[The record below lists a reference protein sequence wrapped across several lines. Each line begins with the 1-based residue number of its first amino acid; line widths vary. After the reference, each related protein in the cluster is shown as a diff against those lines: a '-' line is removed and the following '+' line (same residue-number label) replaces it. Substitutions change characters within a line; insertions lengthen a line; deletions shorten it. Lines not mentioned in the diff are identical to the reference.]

1 MGIFMGSYL
10 IADAVGYIDGTERT
24 FQYTMVA
31 DIFTAQVGSAM
42 ATGFGISA
50 LRAATKGNHQD
61 FEEGTEQNGMIR
73 STLGPV
79 ERA

>member
-1 MGIFMGSYL
+1 MSENTYERC
-10 IADAVGYIDGTERT
+10 VDGTETT
-24 FQYTMVA
+24 FHFAMVA

-42 ATGFGISA
+42 ATGFGISV
-50 LRAATKGNHQD
+50 LRAAMKGNHQD
-61 FEEGTEQNGMIR
+61 FEQETEQNGMNR